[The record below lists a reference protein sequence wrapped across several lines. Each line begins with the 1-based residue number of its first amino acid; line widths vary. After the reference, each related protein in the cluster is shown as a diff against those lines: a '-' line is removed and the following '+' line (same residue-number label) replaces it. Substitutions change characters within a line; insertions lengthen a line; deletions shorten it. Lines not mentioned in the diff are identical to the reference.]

1 VTDDEIKAA
10 VRRRID
16 AEEAAGITI
25 RHPEKLMAELARIIE
40 DAKAAPTHATA
51 RSPPRSRSRRC

>member
-25 RHPEKLMAELARIIE
+25 RHPEQLMAELGRIID
-40 DAKAAPTHATA
+40 DASARSPPPA
-51 RSPPRSRSRRC
+51 RSPPRGRAKK